1 MADVLSTMRRK
12 KTTLKK
18 FFEDAGVSSLSDAKK
33 HLQDLGYDLPDDRT
47 LRDALPK
54 KVHKPVVKKVEVTAP
69 QRKRHQHNLKQLESV
84 NHVKLLLKASS

>member
-47 LRDALPK
+47 LRHALPK

-69 QRKRHQHNLKQLESV
+69 QKEAAPAQPKTTRKRKPRKVTSKSE
-84 NHVKLLLKASS
+84 